1 MSLIPKVTTVTSKAM
16 PVPMKDVDTD
26 LIIPAQFLT
35 SISKDGYGANV
46 FRRLR
51 DNDPNFPINRKEF
64 DGASILVTDS
74 NFGCGSSR
82 EHAVWALTGAGFK
95 VVIAKSFSDIFYNNS
110 AKNALLLVVLED
122 KVVDEI
128 LQSAK
133 NADYEVT
140 VDLESQTVVLPD
152 GRSYKFEYDQ
162 FRKHCMLN
170 GLDDIEYIRS
180 HTADIQEFRN
190 RQEKQRYMSTRGA

>member
-1 MSLIPKVTTVTSKAM
+1 MEKVTTVKSQAM
-16 PVPMKDVDTD
+16 PLPMKDVDTD

-35 SISKDGYGANV
+35 SISKDGYGANL
-46 FRRLR
+46 FRRMR
-51 DNDPNFPINRKEF
+51 DNDANFPMNRKEF
-64 DGASILVTDS
+64 DGATILVTDS

-95 VVIAKSFSDIFYNNS
+95 AVIAKSFSDIFYNNS
-110 AKNALLLVVLED
+110 AKNALLLVILPAE
-122 KVVDEI
+122 VVDQI
-128 LQSAK
+128 LESSK

-140 VDLESQTVVLPD
+140 VDLETQTVTLPD
-152 GRSYKFEYDQ
+152 GASHKFEYDQ

-180 HTADIQEFRN
+180 HDAEVQDFRK
-190 RQEKQRYMSTRGA
+190 RQEQNRYMSTRGA

>member
-35 SISKDGYGANV
+35 SISKDGYGANL

-51 DNDPNFPINRKEF
+51 DNDPNFPMNRKEF

-82 EHAVWALTGAGFK
+82 EHAVWALTGAGIK

-140 VDLESQTVVLPD
+140 VDLESQTVTLPD
-152 GRSYKFEYDQ
+152 GSSHKFEYDQ

-180 HTADIQEFRN
+180 HASEIQEFRN
-190 RQEKQRYMSTRGA
+190 RQERQRYMSTCGA

>member
-1 MSLIPKVTTVTSKAM
+1 MHKVVTVKSKAM
-16 PVPMKDVDTD
+16 PLPMKDVDTD

-35 SISKDGYGANV
+35 SISKDGYGANL
-46 FRRLR
+46 FRRMR
-51 DNDPNFPINRKEF
+51 DNDANFPMNRKEF
-64 DGASILVTDS
+64 DGATILVTDS

-110 AKNALLLVVLED
+110 AKNALLLVILPD
-122 KVVDEI
+122 KVVDQI
-128 LQSAK
+128 LEASKSA
-133 NADYEVT
+133 NYEVT
-140 VDLESQTVVLPD
+140 VNLETQTVTLPD
-152 GRSYKFEYDQ
+152 GTEHKFEYDQ

-180 HTADIQEFRN
+180 HAADIQEFRT
-190 RQEKQRYMSTRGA
+190 RQEQNRYMSTRGA

>member
-1 MSLIPKVTTVTSKAM
+1 MHKVVTVKSKAM
-16 PVPMKDVDTD
+16 PLPMKDVDTD

-35 SISKDGYGANV
+35 SISKDGYGANL
-46 FRRLR
+46 FRRMR
-51 DNDPNFPINRKEF
+51 DNDANFPMNRKEF
-64 DGASILVTDS
+64 DGATILVTDS

-110 AKNALLLVVLED
+110 AKNALLLVILPD
-122 KVVDEI
+122 KVVDQI
-128 LQSAK
+128 LEASK
-133 NADYEVT
+133 SADYEVT
-140 VDLESQTVVLPD
+140 VNLETQTVTLPD
-152 GRSYKFEYDQ
+152 GTEHRFEYDQ

-180 HTADIQEFRN
+180 HAADIQEFRT
-190 RQEKQRYMSTRGA
+190 RQEQNRYMSTRGA

>member
-1 MSLIPKVTTVTSKAM
+1 MEKVATIKSKAM
-16 PVPMKDVDTD
+16 PLPMKDVDTD

-35 SISKDGYGANV
+35 SISKDGYGANL

-51 DNDPNFPINRKEF
+51 DNDPNFPLNRQEF
-64 DGASILVTDS
+64 TGASILVTDS

-82 EHAVWALTGAGFK
+82 EHAVWALTGAGIK

-110 AKNALLLVVLED
+110 AKNALLLVVLPENVID
-122 KVVDEI
+122 KI

-133 NADYEVT
+133 TADYKIV
-140 VDLESQTVVLPD
+140 VDLAKQTVTLPD
-152 GRSYKFEYDQ
+152 GAEHGFEYDQ

-180 HTADIQEFRN
+180 HTAQIVEFRKKQEHN
-190 RQEKQRYMSTRGA
+190 RFMSTRGA

>member
-1 MSLIPKVTTVTSKAM
+1 MEKVTTVKSKAM
-16 PVPMKDVDTD
+16 PLPMKDVDTD

-35 SISKDGYGANV
+35 SISRDGYGANL

-51 DNDPNFPINRKEF
+51 DNDANFPMNRKEF
-64 DGASILVTDS
+64 DGASVLVADS

-110 AKNALLLVVLED
+110 AKNALLLVVLPAD
-122 KVVDEI
+122 VVDLI

-140 VDLESQTVVLPD
+140 VDLAAQTVTLPD
-152 GRSYKFEYDQ
+152 GSSHMFEYDQ

-180 HTADIQEFRN
+180 HTADIDAFRK
-190 RQEKQRYMSTRGA
+190 RQEDKRYMSTCGG

>member
-1 MSLIPKVTTVTSKAM
+1 MHKVITVKSMVM
-16 PVPMKDVDTD
+16 PLPMKDVDTD

-35 SISKDGYGANV
+35 SISKDGYGANL
-46 FRRLR
+46 FRRMR
-51 DNDPNFPINRKEF
+51 DNDANFPMNRKEF
-64 DGASILVTDS
+64 DGATILVTDS

-110 AKNALLLVVLED
+110 AKNALLLVILPD
-122 KVVDEI
+122 KVVDQI
-128 LQSAK
+128 LEASK
-133 NADYEVT
+133 GADYEVT
-140 VDLESQTVVLPD
+140 VNLETQTVTLPD
-152 GRSYKFEYDQ
+152 GTEHKFEYDQ

-180 HTADIQEFRN
+180 HAADIQEFRT
-190 RQEKQRYMSTRGA
+190 RQEQNRYMSTRGA

>member
-1 MSLIPKVTTVTSKAM
+1 MHKVVTVKSKAM
-16 PVPMKDVDTD
+16 PLPMKDVDTD

-35 SISKDGYGANV
+35 SISKDGYGANL
-46 FRRLR
+46 FRRMR
-51 DNDPNFPINRKEF
+51 DNDANFPMNRKEF
-64 DGASILVTDS
+64 DGSTILVTDS

-110 AKNALLLVVLED
+110 AKNALLLVMLPD

-128 LQSAK
+128 LAASK
-133 NADYEVT
+133 SADYEVT
-140 VDLESQTVVLPD
+140 VNLETQTVTLPD
-152 GRSYKFEYDQ
+152 GTEHKFEYDQ

-180 HTADIQEFRN
+180 HAADIQEFRT
-190 RQEKQRYMSTRGA
+190 RQEQNRYMSTRGA

>member
-46 FRRLR
+46 FRHLR

-190 RQEKQRYMSTRGA
+190 RQEKQRYMTTRGA

>member
-1 MSLIPKVTTVTSKAM
+1 M
-16 PVPMKDVDTD
+16 
-26 LIIPAQFLT
+26 
-35 SISKDGYGANV
+35 
-46 FRRLR
+46 R
-51 DNDPNFPINRKEF
+51 DNDANFPMNRKEF
-64 DGASILVTDS
+64 DGSTILVTDS

-110 AKNALLLVVLED
+110 AKNALLLVMLPD

-128 LQSAK
+128 LAASK
-133 NADYEVT
+133 SADYEVT
-140 VDLESQTVVLPD
+140 VNLETQTVTLPD
-152 GRSYKFEYDQ
+152 GTEHKFEYDQ

-180 HTADIQEFRN
+180 HAADIQEFRT
-190 RQEKQRYMSTRGA
+190 RQEQNRYMSTRGA

>member
-1 MSLIPKVTTVTSKAM
+1 MQKVTSVKSKAM
-16 PVPMKDVDTD
+16 PLPMKDVDTD

-35 SISKDGYGANV
+35 SISKDGYGANL

-51 DNDPNFPINRKEF
+51 DNDANFPMNRKEF
-64 DGASILVTDS
+64 DGSTILVTDS

-110 AKNALLLVVLED
+110 AKNALLLAILPADVID
-122 KVVDEI
+122 RI
-128 LQSAK
+128 LQLAK
-133 NADYEVT
+133 NADYELT
-140 VDLESQTVVLPD
+140 VDLESQTVTLPD
-152 GRSYKFEYDQ
+152 GTEHKFEYDQ

-180 HTADIQEFRN
+180 HTADIQAFRKN
-190 RQEKQRYMSTRGA
+190 QEQNRYMSTRGA

>member
-1 MSLIPKVTTVTSKAM
+1 MQKVTTVKSKAM

-35 SISKDGYGANV
+35 SISKDGYGANL

-51 DNDPNFPINRKEF
+51 DNDPNFPMNRKEF
-64 DGASILVTDS
+64 EGASILVTDS

-82 EHAVWALTGAGFK
+82 EHAVWALTGAGIR

-122 KVVDEI
+122 KVVDQI
-128 LQSAK
+128 LQSALV
-133 NADYEVT
+133 ADYEIT
-140 VDLESQTVVLPD
+140 VDLESQTVTLPD
-152 GRSYKFEYDQ
+152 GSSYKFEYDQ

-180 HTADIQEFRN
+180 HTADIQEFRK
-190 RQEKQRYMSTRGA
+190 RQEQQRFMSTRGA

>member
-1 MSLIPKVTTVTSKAM
+1 MQKVTTVKSKAM
-16 PVPMKDVDTD
+16 PVPLKDVDTD

-35 SISKDGYGANV
+35 SISKDGYGANL

-51 DNDPNFPINRKEF
+51 DNDPNFPMNRKEF
-64 DGASILVTDS
+64 EGASILVTDS

-82 EHAVWALTGAGFK
+82 EHAVWALTGAGIR

-122 KVVDEI
+122 KVVDQI
-128 LQSAK
+128 LQSATS
-133 NADYEVT
+133 ADYEIT
-140 VDLESQTVVLPD
+140 VDLESQTVTLPD
-152 GRSYKFEYDQ
+152 GSSYKFEYDQ

-180 HTADIQEFRN
+180 HTADIQEFRK
-190 RQEKQRYMSTRGA
+190 RQEQQRFMSTRGA

>member
-1 MSLIPKVTTVTSKAM
+1 MHKVVTVKSKAM
-16 PVPMKDVDTD
+16 PLPMKDVDTD

-35 SISKDGYGANV
+35 SISKDGYGANL
-46 FRRLR
+46 FRRMR
-51 DNDPNFPINRKEF
+51 DNDANFPMNRKEF
-64 DGASILVTDS
+64 DGATILVTDS

-110 AKNALLLVVLED
+110 AKNALLLVILPD
-122 KVVDEI
+122 KVVDQI
-128 LQSAK
+128 LEASK
-133 NADYEVT
+133 GADYEVT
-140 VDLESQTVVLPD
+140 VNLETQTVTLPD
-152 GRSYKFEYDQ
+152 GTEHKFEYDQ

-180 HTADIQEFRN
+180 HAADIQEFRT
-190 RQEKQRYMSTRGA
+190 RQEQNRYMSTRGA

>member
-1 MSLIPKVTTVTSKAM
+1 MHKVVTVKSKAM
-16 PVPMKDVDTD
+16 PLPMKDVDTD

-35 SISKDGYGANV
+35 SISKDGYGANL
-46 FRRLR
+46 FRRMR
-51 DNDPNFPINRKEF
+51 DNDANFPMNRKEF
-64 DGASILVTDS
+64 DGATILVTDS

-110 AKNALLLVVLED
+110 AKNALLLVILPD
-122 KVVDEI
+122 KVVDQI
-128 LQSAK
+128 LDASK

-140 VDLESQTVVLPD
+140 VNLETQTVTLPD
-152 GRSYKFEYDQ
+152 GTEHKFEYEQ

-180 HTADIQEFRN
+180 HAADIQEFRT
-190 RQEKQRYMSTRGA
+190 RQEQNRYMSTRGA

>member
-1 MSLIPKVTTVTSKAM
+1 MQKVTTVKSKAL
-16 PVPMKDVDTD
+16 PLPMKDVDTD

-35 SISKDGYGANV
+35 SISKDGYGANL
-46 FRRLR
+46 FRRMR
-51 DNDPNFPINRKEF
+51 DNDANFPMNRKEF
-64 DGASILVTDS
+64 DGATILVTDS

-110 AKNALLLVVLED
+110 AKNALLLVVLPAD
-122 KVVDEI
+122 VVDRVLE
-128 LQSAK
+128 SAK
-133 NADYEVT
+133 SADYEVT
-140 VDLESQTVVLPD
+140 VDLETQTVTLPD
-152 GRSYKFEYDQ
+152 GTKHKFEYDQ

-180 HTADIQEFRN
+180 HAADIQAFRK
-190 RQEKQRYMSTRGA
+190 RQEQNRYMSTRGA

>member
-1 MSLIPKVTTVTSKAM
+1 MHKVVTVKSKAM
-16 PVPMKDVDTD
+16 PLPMKDVDTD

-35 SISKDGYGANV
+35 SISKDGYGANL
-46 FRRLR
+46 FRRMR
-51 DNDPNFPINRKEF
+51 DNDANFPMNRKEL
-64 DGASILVTDS
+64 DGATILVTDS

-110 AKNALLLVVLED
+110 AKNALLLVILPD
-122 KVVDEI
+122 KVVDQI
-128 LQSAK
+128 LDASK

-140 VDLESQTVVLPD
+140 VNLETQTVTLPD
-152 GRSYKFEYDQ
+152 GTEHKFEYDQ

-180 HTADIQEFRN
+180 HAADIQEFRT
-190 RQEKQRYMSTRGA
+190 RQEQNRFMSTRGA

>member
-1 MSLIPKVTTVTSKAM
+1 MQKVTTVKSKAM

-35 SISKDGYGANV
+35 SISKDGYGANL

-51 DNDPNFPINRKEF
+51 DNDPNFPMNRKEF
-64 DGASILVTDS
+64 EGASILVTDS

-82 EHAVWALTGAGFK
+82 EHAVWALTGAGIR

-122 KVVDEI
+122 KVVDQI
-128 LQSAK
+128 LQSATS
-133 NADYEVT
+133 ADYEIT
-140 VDLESQTVVLPD
+140 VDLESQTVTLPD
-152 GRSYKFEYDQ
+152 GSSYKFEYDQ

-180 HTADIQEFRN
+180 HTADIQEFRK
-190 RQEKQRYMSTRGA
+190 RQEQQRFMSTRGA

>member
-1 MSLIPKVTTVTSKAM
+1 MSLIPKVTTVKSKAM

-35 SISKDGYGANV
+35 SISKDGYGANL

-51 DNDPNFPINRKEF
+51 DNDPNFPMNRKEF
-64 DGASILVTDS
+64 EGATVLVTDS

-82 EHAVWALTGAGFK
+82 EHAVWALTGAGIK

-122 KVVDEI
+122 KIVDQI

-133 NADYEVT
+133 NADYVVT
-140 VDLESQTVVLPD
+140 VDLESQTVTLPD
-152 GRSYKFEYDQ
+152 GSCHKFEYDQ

-180 HTADIQEFRN
+180 HTASIDEFRK
-190 RQEKQRYMSTRGA
+190 RQEQQRYMSTRGA

>member
-1 MSLIPKVTTVTSKAM
+1 MQKVTTVKSKAM
-16 PVPMKDVDTD
+16 PLPMKDVDTD

-35 SISKDGYGANV
+35 SISKDGYGANL
-46 FRRLR
+46 FRRMR
-51 DNDPNFPINRKEF
+51 DNDANFPMNRKEF
-64 DGASILVTDS
+64 DGATILVTDS

-82 EHAVWALTGAGFK
+82 EHAVWALTGAGFN

-110 AKNALLLVVLED
+110 AKNALLLVVLPAEA
-122 KVVDEI
+122 VDQI
-128 LQSAK
+128 LQSAQ

-140 VDLESQTVVLPD
+140 VDLETQTVTLPD
-152 GRSYKFEYDQ
+152 GTTHKFDYDQ

-180 HTADIQEFRN
+180 HATDIQEFRK
-190 RQEKQRYMSTRGA
+190 RQEQNRYMSTRGA

>member
-1 MSLIPKVTTVTSKAM
+1 MVKVTTVKSKAM
-16 PVPMKDVDTD
+16 PLPMKDVDTD

-35 SISKDGYGANV
+35 SISKDGYGANL

-51 DNDPNFPINRKEF
+51 DNDTNFPMNRKEF
-64 DGASILVTDS
+64 DGASVLVTDS

-110 AKNALLLVVLED
+110 AKNALLLVVLPAD
-122 KVVDEI
+122 VVDHI

-133 NADYEVT
+133 SADYEVT
-140 VDLESQTVVLPD
+140 VDLAAQTVTLPD
-152 GRSYKFEYDQ
+152 GASHKFEYDE

-180 HTADIQEFRN
+180 HLEDIQAFRK
-190 RQEKQRYMSTRGA
+190 RQEDKRFMSTCGA

>member
-1 MSLIPKVTTVTSKAM
+1 MHKVVTVKSKAM
-16 PVPMKDVDTD
+16 PLPMKDVDTD

-35 SISKDGYGANV
+35 SISKDGYGANL
-46 FRRLR
+46 FRRMR
-51 DNDPNFPINRKEF
+51 DNDVNFPMNRKEF
-64 DGASILVTDS
+64 DGATILVTDS

-110 AKNALLLVVLED
+110 AKNALLLVILPDE
-122 KVVDEI
+122 VVDQI
-128 LQSAK
+128 LDASK
-133 NADYEVT
+133 DADYEVT
-140 VDLESQTVVLPD
+140 VNLETQTVTLPD
-152 GRSYKFEYDQ
+152 GTEHKFEYDQ

-180 HTADIQEFRN
+180 HAADIQEFRT
-190 RQEKQRYMSTRGA
+190 RQEQNRYMSTRGA

>member
-1 MSLIPKVTTVTSKAM
+1 MSLIPKVKTVTSKAM

-35 SISKDGYGANV
+35 SISKDGYGANL

-51 DNDPNFPINRKEF
+51 DNDPNFPMNRKEF
-64 DGASILVTDS
+64 DGALILVTDS

-82 EHAVWALTGAGFK
+82 EHAVWALTGAGIK

-133 NADYEVT
+133 NGDYEVS
-140 VDLESQTVVLPD
+140 VDLESQTVTLPD
-152 GRSYKFEYDQ
+152 GSSHKFEYDQ

-180 HTADIQEFRN
+180 HAAEIQEFRN
-190 RQEKQRYMSTRGA
+190 RQEQQRFMSTCGA

>member
-1 MSLIPKVTTVTSKAM
+1 MHKVITVKSKAM
-16 PVPMKDVDTD
+16 PLPMKDVDTD

-35 SISKDGYGANV
+35 SISKDGYGANL
-46 FRRLR
+46 FRRMR
-51 DNDPNFPINRKEF
+51 DNDANFPMNRKEF
-64 DGASILVTDS
+64 DGATILVTDS

-110 AKNALLLVVLED
+110 AKNALLLVILPD
-122 KVVDEI
+122 KVVDQI
-128 LQSAK
+128 LEASK
-133 NADYEVT
+133 GADYEVT
-140 VDLESQTVVLPD
+140 VNLETQTVTLPD
-152 GRSYKFEYDQ
+152 GTEHKFEYDQ

-180 HTADIQEFRN
+180 HAADIQEFRT
-190 RQEKQRYMSTRGA
+190 RQEQNRYMSTRGA

>member
-1 MSLIPKVTTVTSKAM
+1 MSLIPKVTTVKSKAM

-35 SISKDGYGANV
+35 SISKDGYGANL

-51 DNDPNFPINRKEF
+51 DNDPNFPMNRKEF
-64 DGASILVTDS
+64 DGATILVTDS

-82 EHAVWALTGAGFK
+82 EHAVWALTGAGIR

-122 KVVDEI
+122 TVVDQI
-128 LQSAK
+128 LQSATS
-133 NADYEVT
+133 ADYEIT
-140 VDLESQTVVLPD
+140 VDLASQTVTLPD
-152 GRSYKFEYDQ
+152 GTSHKFEYDQ

-180 HTADIQEFRN
+180 HNSDIEEFRK
-190 RQEKQRYMSTRGA
+190 RQEQQRFMSTRGA